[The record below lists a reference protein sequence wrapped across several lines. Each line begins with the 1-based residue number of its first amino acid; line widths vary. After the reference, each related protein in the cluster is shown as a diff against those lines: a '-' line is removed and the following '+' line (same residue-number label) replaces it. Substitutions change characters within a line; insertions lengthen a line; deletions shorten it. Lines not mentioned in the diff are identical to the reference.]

1 MKKFIA
7 LLLASV
13 LAFSVCSCASSE
25 SPNDSSSEKETVS
38 SSKSS
43 NKPDASGD
51 DDKSDDA
58 ESDAAKAEAEAAE
71 KARQEQ
77 EAAEKA
83 QREKEELDMAA
94 AKNVTQAISAIGA
107 VERDS
112 YDAIE
117 SAFKLYNEL
126 TDDQKALVK
135 NYGELEAALEAYNK
149 LIAEPEYEEL
159 TVTEFETLLS
169 ELPVVITSTRYVV
182 QDEKYKSLYP
192 DMLQAVIQNNTTADI
207 KNAVIAFV
215 AWDENNLPV
224 KIKGSIDFSGGAYI
238 KQVNYGDI
246 NLAAGKSYGNSSGF
260 SVDEECGIK
269 QFKAIIVSFETFD
282 GDNWNNPYYSAWET
296 LYEGVKY
303 KDDLLAKV
311 VRVDAGFVATASPKI
326 VDSEKEALLLAEIE
340 EQELKVISTKYV
352 IQDTR
357 YKSLYPDMLQAVI
370 HNSTAYDIKNAV
382 VAFVAWDENNLPVKI
397 KGSIDFSDGVY
408 IKLVNYDDI
417 NLVPEKSYGDKSGFK
432 VDEDCGIKDFKAI
445 VVSYETFDG
454 ITWENPLYED
464 WCKLYEGNKLSS
476 NS

>member
-112 YDAIE
+112 YDAID

-269 QFKAIIVSFETFD
+269 QFKAII
-282 GDNWNNPYYSAWET
+282 
-296 LYEGVKY
+296 
-303 KDDLLAKV
+303 
-311 VRVDAGFVATASPKI
+311 I
-326 VDSEKEALLLAEIE
+326 
-340 EQELKVISTKYV
+340 
-352 IQDTR
+352 
-357 YKSLYPDMLQAVI
+357 
-370 HNSTAYDIKNAV
+370 
-382 VAFVAWDENNLPVKI
+382 
-397 KGSIDFSDGVY
+397 
-408 IKLVNYDDI
+408 
-417 NLVPEKSYGDKSGFK
+417 
-432 VDEDCGIKDFKAI
+432 
-445 VVSYETFDG
+445 
-454 ITWENPLYED
+454 
-464 WCKLYEGNKLSS
+464 
-476 NS
+476 